1 MTENIITEKTCS
13 RCNISKEL
21 HHFYRVRTVVQ
32 RKRISDSCNDCS
44 HLRQNAAPP
53 EPIKDLP
60 NEEWR
65 VCVDNET
72 YAVSNMG
79 RVKRIKFNR
88 YTKNGEYLLV
98 PIINSNGYL
107 NVSLNSAGKHFRV
120 HRLVCRAFHGEPLPD
135 QTDVNHIDNDRT
147 NNRADNLHWCTRKE
161 NLHWG
166 KQQGRDN
173 TGERNGQAKLTED
186 IVKQIVHLLKTTD
199 QPITHIARD
208 FGIAQANVSFINLGK
223 RWKYLTKDEILPLRK

>member
-1 MTENIITEKTCS
+1 LRKHPESLPPIEN
-13 RCNISKEL
+13 
-21 HHFYRVRTVVQ
+21 
-32 RKRISDSCNDCS
+32 
-44 HLRQNAAPP
+44 
-53 EPIKDLP
+53 LP

-65 VCVDNET
+65 ECVENTD

-79 RVKRIKFNR
+79 RIKRIKFHQ
-88 YTKNGEYLLV
+88 YTRNHEYLV
-98 PIINSNGYL
+98 KPRKNANGYL
-107 NVSLNSAGKHFRV
+107 CVNILLSSDVRV

>member
-13 RCNISKEL
+13 RCKNTLPISA
-21 HHFYRVRTVVQ
+21 FW
-32 RKRISDSCNDCS
+32 RKGTKTHARCIDCTKW
-44 HLRQNAAPP
+44 LRKHPESLPP
-53 EPIKDLP
+53 IENLP

-65 VCVDNET
+65 ECVENTD
-72 YAVSNMG
+72 YAISNMG
-79 RVKRIKFNR
+79 RIKRIKFHQ
-88 YTKNGEYLLV
+88 YTRNHEYLV
-98 PIINSNGYL
+98 KPRKNANGYL
-107 NVSLNSAGKHFRV
+107 CVNILLSSDVRV
-120 HRLVCRAFHGEPLPD
+120 HRLVCRAFHGEPLPG

-147 NNRADNLHWCTRKE
+147 NNCADNLHWCTRKE